1 MTTTET
7 TPQKKNG
14 SGHRYQKGH
23 PHHPRWRAGAQTQA
37 PVFKRRS
44 MKILRALVAER
55 GGELSDTQLIHA
67 ENAADLG
74 AAILEL
80 RDRRKVGKPVD
91 PIQIS
96 NLINAQRRALAAL
109 DE

>member
-1 MTTTET
+1 
-7 TPQKKNG
+7 
-14 SGHRYQKGH
+14 
-23 PHHPRWRAGAQTQA
+23 
-37 PVFKRRS
+37 

-80 RDRRKVGKPVD
+80 RDRRKAGKPVD